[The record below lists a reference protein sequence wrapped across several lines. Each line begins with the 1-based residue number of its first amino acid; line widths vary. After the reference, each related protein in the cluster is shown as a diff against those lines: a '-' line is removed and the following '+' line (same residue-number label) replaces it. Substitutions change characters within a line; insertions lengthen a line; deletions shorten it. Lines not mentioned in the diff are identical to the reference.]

1 MKILLL
7 VASALVLVSFVTA
20 DLPVHCPHHVNV
32 GTWKM
37 SMTQGNQDKSLSCAK
52 PKEGQVCFYGGCF
65 DNKVIGPP
73 NFDVE
78 KPEMLWTV
86 SLADPNIAVATD
98 DKGVKHKGTWTNIY
112 DEGFSVIVA
121 GRKFFAFS
129 HFNDD
134 GSQCDKTIPGWH
146 SDAANPDAK
155 KWGCYVAN
163 KISSDVQEDHIELL
177 SLEEHKAHQAG
188 VSSKKMVEE
197 IPEPVK
203 AYAPKNAHHDE
214 MYQPEVELV
223 QRINSKK
230 STWKA
235 KIYPDFEKL
244 TVGEFNLRAGF
255 RPADLPDTPQRPEI
269 LLQEDI
275 SDLPDELDWRK
286 GGSKGDGEN
295 YVDEVLSQEC
305 GSCFAVSTTSMI
317 SSRIRILTKNK
328 VKVQIPYHQVLNCDR
343 YNQGCAGGY
352 PFLVEKYT
360 QDFGLTKSGKCAATN
375 PGAGAESLLQSGEE
389 EPFVRMKDYGYIGGY
404 YGGTTTA
411 QMMKELHDNGPITV
425 GISGGFELMHY
436 EAGIFVQTGAYEEV
450 KGGAGIRNDFEKVVH
465 AVLLVGWAKDDS
477 SCTGSSCNKHW
488 IVKNSYGKH
497 WGEDGYFRIPLGGDR
512 DGVTSLAS
520 AGTPVLG
527 GSNYFNLMAAAQEA
541 GTAAEADSIVPES

>member
-1 MKILLL
+1 
-7 VASALVLVSFVTA
+7 
-20 DLPVHCPHHVNV
+20 
-32 GTWKM
+32 
-37 SMTQGNQDKSLSCAK
+37 
-52 PKEGQVCFYGGCF
+52 
-65 DNKVIGPP
+65 
-73 NFDVE
+73 
-78 KPEMLWTV
+78 
-86 SLADPNIAVATD
+86 
-98 DKGVKHKGTWTNIY
+98 
-112 DEGFSVIVA
+112 
-121 GRKFFAFS
+121 
-129 HFNDD
+129 
-134 GSQCDKTIPGWH
+134 
-146 SDAANPDAK
+146 
-155 KWGCYVAN
+155 
-163 KISSDVQEDHIELL
+163 
-177 SLEEHKAHQAG
+177 
-188 VSSKKMVEE
+188 
-197 IPEPVK
+197 
-203 AYAPKNAHHDE
+203 
-214 MYQPEVELV
+214 
-223 QRINSKK
+223 
-230 STWKA
+230 
-235 KIYPDFEKL
+235 
-244 TVGEFNLRAGF
+244 
-255 RPADLPDTPQRPEI
+255 
-269 LLQEDI
+269 
-275 SDLPDELDWRK
+275 LDWRK